1 MNKQERQR
9 NFEELRTRI
18 ITYAGEEFRKH
29 GLKEVTMDDIAQGLH
44 MSKRTLYQIF
54 IDKQELIL
62 ACIDHFDKLIESH
75 CEEVKSSSSNVLE
88 LMLKLLEYRVKEL
101 RSCSSAYFMDMVRY
115 PAVLHH
121 VQSKHARHIFDA
133 CVEMNKG
140 VEEGF
145 FLPGLNFQ
153 VIHKAMFD
161 QFIHSIQE
169 HTFDAYRLDELF
181 INLCIVPLR
190 GCCQAKGIEL
200 LDGFMK
206 EHFKIA

>member
-9 NFEELRTRI
+9 NFEELRNRI
-18 ITYAGEEFRKH
+18 ICYAGGEFRKH

-54 IDKQELIL
+54 IDKQELML
-62 ACIDHFDKLIESH
+62 ACIDHFDTLAENYAQQVEQTSP
-75 CEEVKSSSSNVLE
+75 NVLE
-88 LMLKLLEYRVKEL
+88 FILQMLEYRIKEL
-101 RSCSSAYFMDMVRY
+101 RSCSGAYFTDMARY

-121 VQSKHARHIFDA
+121 VQSKHARHVYDA
-133 CVEMNKG
+133 CVAMNKG
-140 VEEGF
+140 VEQGF

-153 VIHKAMFD
+153 VIHKAMPD

-181 INLCIVPLR
+181 VSLCIVPLR
-190 GCCQAKGIEL
+190 GCCQARGIEL
-200 LDGFMK
+200 IDKFME
-206 EHFKIA
+206 EHFKAE